1 MDMKKI
7 LKIIA
12 IGIVLSTIGV
22 VNVFAI
28 GYKGYK
34 LPARKGNN
42 YTSAHSKKTNDNYI
56 RNKVTDLENTDLVT
70 FWAANNSKKQISED
84 YDQKIGSNVKIK
96 FNKSG
101 YDKKGKNIILG
112 MENGHWYL
120 SERAFVAG
128 NVDFR

>member
-84 YDQKIGSNVKIK
+84 YDQKIGSNVRSSLISQDITRKEK
-96 FNKSG
+96 TSF
-101 YDKKGKNIILG
+101 
-112 MENGHWYL
+112 
-120 SERAFVAG
+120 
-128 NVDFR
+128 